1 MHGLRE
7 RYACGSF
14 CRLDYPA
21 STSRT
26 GDAEEW
32 SFKNPLKSHPRWVNF
47 RLPNQDLFTNDIGK
61 TVGNVVFKGWFK
73 RTGGLLRKLLASA
86 ALLFYCIALLP
97 RSEAQTSPG
106 LDKNVDGLVQDEM
119 R

>member
-32 SFKNPLKSHPRWVNF
+32 SFKNPLKSHPTVGQFPITQPGLIHKRH
-47 RLPNQDLFTNDIGK
+47 RQE
-61 TVGNVVFKGWFK
+61 VGNVVFKGWFK

>member
-1 MHGLRE
+1 MALSAAWITQLLRLEPVMPRSGLSKIHLRVI
-7 RYACGSF
+7 
-14 CRLDYPA
+14 
-21 STSRT
+21 
-26 GDAEEW
+26 
-32 SFKNPLKSHPRWVNF
+32 PRWVNF